1 MLSSKGLKPRRL
13 FAMLDGSL
21 TLRKSIGAL
30 ILGLGFAEE
39 YEVHGLDEKMEV
51 LGRDSDGRF
60 LLLIIERGILMAVN
74 GRYDE

>member
-1 MLSSKGLKPRRL
+1 M
-13 FAMLDGSL
+13 
-21 TLRKSIGAL
+21 GAL
-30 ILGLGFAEE
+30 ILGLGFADE

-74 GRYDE
+74 GRCDE